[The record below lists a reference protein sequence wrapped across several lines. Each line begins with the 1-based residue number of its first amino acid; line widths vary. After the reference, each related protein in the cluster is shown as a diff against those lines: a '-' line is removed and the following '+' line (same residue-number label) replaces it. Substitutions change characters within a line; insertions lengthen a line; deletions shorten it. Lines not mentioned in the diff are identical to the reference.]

1 MSITIA
7 PPPVS
12 KAPVRKAPVQKPPPA
27 AQRTAVPPP
36 GVQKPRDP
44 AALAELWPAGVLAPG
59 DAEQLRQPY
68 SRARGVSFEQSK
80 CGTCVALLPLHRR
93 RSGCADVPKDFD
105 TLRWFLLHE
114 HTQLFIE
121 GRKWFLM
128 FFTRCRELSAQN
140 TCNIHPDRPSIC
152 REYSPTWCD
161 RDEVERRT
169 RLTHVFRTPEELDAW
184 RDGWVK
190 RYEARR
196 RKARRE
202 ARQKRARRMRG
213 DAARAAK
220 ARLGQGAPEHGSPA
234 AARRS
239 GSPKRR
245 S

>member
-1 MSITIA
+1 MTITLA
-7 PPPVS
+7 PPPVRRP
-12 KAPVRKAPVQKPPPA
+12 APA
-27 AQRTAVPPP
+27 APRSLP
-36 GVQKPRDP
+36 PRDP
-44 AALAELWPAGVLAPG
+44 SGLDALWPSTALPANAP
-59 DAEQLRQPY
+59 AQLREPY
-68 SRARGVSFEQSK
+68 LKGRGVPFAQSK
-80 CGTCVALLPLHRR
+80 CGTCVALCCRYIAVEVDGP
-93 RSGCADVPKDFD
+93 DVPKDFD

-202 ARQKRARRMRG
+202 ARQKRARRMRR
-213 DAARAAK
+213 DAARSA
-220 ARLGQGAPEHGSPA
+220 G
-234 AARRS
+234 ARRS
-239 GSPKRR
+239 GSR
-245 S
+245 SPSR